1 MSSKKQ
7 ESAKK
12 QMDVPDEK
20 AVVAAT
26 SNEVVA
32 APDMTGMPVF
42 DIGAGDI
49 KIDRILLMQKMSVAV
64 EEEKAKVGAFVIAST
79 NEQLAIKEESSLEFI
94 IVDMV
99 KYWITKD
106 EDTKEFVSRTPALTP
121 EEKPWKE
128 TVGGKNLINMY
139 TLAYYVILP
148 KHIEGMEDIP
158 FELAFRSTQLDA
170 AKSMNT
176 KLVNMMRRGVKPWDK
191 VFSVKAVKK
200 TKGTNTWYVPQDAIG
215 RDTTPEERKIAAEWY
230 KQVGKL
236 VTKEENDDIESYTR
250 TPSHPVNEADMEY

>member
-1 MSSKKQ
+1 MSKKQ
-7 ESAKK
+7 KEENQESNALV
-12 QMDVPDEK
+12 Q
-20 AVVAAT
+20 AA
-26 SNEVVA
+26 SKEVA
-32 APDMTGMPVF
+32 APDLTGMPVF

-49 KIDRILLMQKMSVAV
+49 KIDRILLMQKMSLAV

-79 NEQLAIKEESSLEFI
+79 NEQLALRDESALEFI

-128 TVGGKNLINMY
+128 HANGRNLINMY

-200 TKGTNTWYVPQDAIG
+200 TKGQNTWYVPQDTIG
-215 RDTTPEERKIAAEWY
+215 RDTTAKEREIAVEWY

-236 VTKEENDDIESYTR
+236 VTKEESDDLDNYTR
-250 TPSHPVNEADMEY
+250 TPSHPTNAEDMEY